1 MHQSKVQNSVKIQTL
16 DFSAEELREMQWK
29 DATLNKIREAAQGT
43 PNSAGVGFFR
53 RGGLLY
59 RR

>member
-1 MHQSKVQNSVKIQTL
+1 ML
-16 DFSAEELREMQWK
+16 DFSPEELREMQRN
-29 DATLNKIREAAQGT
+29 DATLNKIREAAEGT
-43 PNSAGVGFFR
+43 PNSAGVGFFL